1 MKLSKMEYSKII
13 FKRIIKRIIIYT
25 VIFTVIFVFLLALG
39 LSVTNQYIWQANDP
53 MYIFLINI
61 RSNLLFIWSLGVLI
75 ILIYY
80 LKKALS
86 YIDYIIS
93 ASENLVNKEAEYVE
107 LPSELG
113 MLEDH
118 LNQIKHE
125 SMKNELLA
133 RTNEERK
140 NELIVYLAHDLKT
153 PLTSVIGYLELL
165 NESPDLPIQA
175 RAKYVNIT
183 LEKAYRLEELI
194 NEFFEIARFNVGNII
209 LNKSNINLKLML
221 EQITDEFYPLS
232 KNQNKEIVINCPNS
246 LFLNAD
252 SDKLSRVFNN
262 VLKNAIAYSYS
273 NSKIN
278 INVKEDLRKVL
289 VSISNTGET
298 IPQDKLNYIFE
309 KFYRLDDAR
318 TTNTGGSGLG
328 LAIAKEIVEAHGG
341 KIVAVSKNNIT
352 TFTVELPKD

>member
-1 MKLSKMEYSKII
+1 MKLSKMKYSKII

-53 MYIFLINI
+53 MYIFLTNI

-93 ASENLVNKEAEYVE
+93 ASENLVNQEAEYVD
-107 LPSELG
+107 LPSALG

-153 PLTSVIGYLELL
+153 PLTSVIG
-165 NESPDLPIQA
+165 
-175 RAKYVNIT
+175 
-183 LEKAYRLEELI
+183 
-194 NEFFEIARFNVGNII
+194 
-209 LNKSNINLKLML
+209 
-221 EQITDEFYPLS
+221 
-232 KNQNKEIVINCPNS
+232 
-246 LFLNAD
+246 
-252 SDKLSRVFNN
+252 
-262 VLKNAIAYSYS
+262 
-273 NSKIN
+273 
-278 INVKEDLRKVL
+278 
-289 VSISNTGET
+289 
-298 IPQDKLNYIFE
+298 
-309 KFYRLDDAR
+309 
-318 TTNTGGSGLG
+318 
-328 LAIAKEIVEAHGG
+328 
-341 KIVAVSKNNIT
+341 
-352 TFTVELPKD
+352 